1 MLDKYRI
8 DELYDAVVVRPLVG
22 ISREGLWKIV
32 DVKIIDM
39 LVNLV
44 GIAAKGFSYA
54 FRFLQTG
61 YVQAYAF
68 VILLGIAVILF
79 RAF

>member
-1 MLDKYRI
+1 M
-8 DELYDAVVVRPLVG
+8 
-22 ISREGLWKIV
+22 

-39 LVNLV
+39 IVNAVEL
-44 GIAAKGFSYA
+44 AAKGFSYA

-68 VILLGIAVILF
+68 VILLGLAIILF